1 MNLKRYEE
9 LKTKVEEAQRNQNQ
23 CEGAKA
29 QLMLQLKNEFE
40 CQTVE
45 EAETLTTK
53 LTGKIAQLDKKM
65 EPLVKEVEEILE
77 QNSE

>member
-9 LKTKVEEAQRNQNQ
+9 LKAKVEEAQRNQNQ

-65 EPLVKEVEEILE
+65 EPLVEEVEEILE